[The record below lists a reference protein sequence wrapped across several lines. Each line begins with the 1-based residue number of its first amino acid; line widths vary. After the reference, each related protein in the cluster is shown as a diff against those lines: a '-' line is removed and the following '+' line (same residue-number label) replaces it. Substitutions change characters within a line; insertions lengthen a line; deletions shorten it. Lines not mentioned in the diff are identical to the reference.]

1 MEIDNVCKMIDE
13 LNYEDDKDNFIKKY
27 KKIKNNINK
36 IDEELL
42 NDNKDINNLTFQEI
56 NVLINNININKNKN
70 IKELNY
76 YNKIIKKYDELVK
89 NEELQFT
96 NV

>member
-1 MEIDNVCKMIDE
+1 MEINNVCKMIDE
-13 LNYEDDKDNFIKKY
+13 LNYEDDKNNFIKKY
-27 KKIKNNINK
+27 EIIKNNINK
-36 IDEELL
+36 IDKELL
-42 NDNKDINNLTFQEI
+42 NNNKDIDNLTFQEI
-56 NVLINNININKNKN
+56 NVLIENININKNIN

-89 NEELQFT
+89 NEELQFK

>member
-1 MEIDNVCKMIDE
+1 MEINNVCKMIDE

-27 KKIKNNINK
+27 EEIKNNINK

-42 NDNKDINNLTFQEI
+42 NDNKDIDNLTFQEI
-56 NVLINNININKNKN
+56 NILIENININKNIDVK
-70 IKELNY
+70 KLNY

-89 NEELQFT
+89 NEELQFK

>member
-1 MEIDNVCKMIDE
+1 MEINNVCKMIDE

-27 KKIKNNINK
+27 EEIKNNINK

-42 NDNKDINNLTFQEI
+42 NDNKDIDNLTFQEI
-56 NVLINNININKNKN
+56 NVLIENININKNIDVK
-70 IKELNY
+70 KLNY

-89 NEELQFT
+89 NEELQFK

>member
-1 MEIDNVCKMIDE
+1 MEINNVCKMIDE

-27 KKIKNNINK
+27 EKIKNNINK

-42 NDNKDINNLTFQEI
+42 NDNKDIDNLTFQEI
-56 NVLINNININKNKN
+56 NVIIENININKNIDVK
-70 IKELNY
+70 KLNY

-89 NEELQFT
+89 NEELQFK

>member
-1 MEIDNVCKMIDE
+1 MEINNVCKMIDE

-27 KKIKNNINK
+27 EEIKNNINK

-42 NDNKDINNLTFQEI
+42 NDNKDIDNLTFQEI
-56 NVLINNININKNKN
+56 NILIENININKNIN
-70 IKELNY
+70 MIELNY

-89 NEELQFT
+89 NEELQFK

>member
-1 MEIDNVCKMIDE
+1 MEINNVCKMIDE
-13 LNYEDDKDNFIKKY
+13 LNYEDDKDIFIKQY
-27 KKIKNNINK
+27 EEIKNNINK

-42 NDNKDINNLTFQEI
+42 NDNKDIDNLTFKEI
-56 NVLINNININKNKN
+56 NVLIENININKNIN

-76 YNKIIKKYDELVK
+76 YNKIIKKYEKLVK
-89 NEELQFT
+89 NEELQFK

>member
-1 MEIDNVCKMIDE
+1 MEINNVCKMIDE

-27 KKIKNNINK
+27 EIIKNNINK

-42 NDNKDINNLTFQEI
+42 NDNKDIDNLTFQEI
-56 NVLINNININKNKN
+56 NVLIENISINKNFN

-76 YNKIIKKYDELVK
+76 YNKIIQKYEELVK
-89 NEELQFT
+89 KEELQFK

>member
-1 MEIDNVCKMIDE
+1 MEINNVCKMIDE
-13 LNYEDDKDNFIKKY
+13 LNYEDDKNNFIKKY
-27 KKIKNNINK
+27 EEIKNNINK

-42 NDNKDINNLTFQEI
+42 NDNKDIDNLTFQEI
-56 NVLINNININKNKN
+56 NVLIENININKNIN

-89 NEELQFT
+89 NEELQFK

>member
-1 MEIDNVCKMIDE
+1 MEINNVCKMIDE

-27 KKIKNNINK
+27 EEIKNNINK
-36 IDEELL
+36 INKELL
-42 NDNKDINNLTFQEI
+42 NDNKDIDNLTFQEI
-56 NVLINNININKNKN
+56 NILIENININKNIN
-70 IKELNY
+70 IIELNY

-89 NEELQFT
+89 NEELQFK

>member
-13 LNYEDDKDNFIKKY
+13 LNYEDDKDNFIKQY
-27 KKIKNNINK
+27 EEIKNNINK

-56 NVLINNININKNKN
+56 NVLINNININKNIN

>member
-1 MEIDNVCKMIDE
+1 MEINNVCKMIDE
-13 LNYEDDKDNFIKKY
+13 LNYEDDKDNFVKLY
-27 KKIKNNINK
+27 AKIKNNINK

-42 NDNKDINNLTFQEI
+42 NNNVNIDNLTFQEI
-56 NVLINNININKNKN
+56 NVLIENININKNVN
-70 IKELNY
+70 IQELNY

-89 NEELQFT
+89 NEELQFK

>member
-1 MEIDNVCKMIDE
+1 MEINNVCKMIDE
-13 LNYEDDKDNFIKKY
+13 LNYEDDKDNFVKLY
-27 KKIKNNINK
+27 AKIKNNINK

-42 NDNKDINNLTFQEI
+42 NNNVNIDNLTFQEI
-56 NVLINNININKNKN
+56 NVLIENININKNVN
-70 IKELNY
+70 IQELNY

-89 NEELQFT
+89 NEELHFE

>member
-1 MEIDNVCKMIDE
+1 MEINNVCKMIDE

-27 KKIKNNINK
+27 EIIKNNINK

-42 NDNKDINNLTFQEI
+42 NDNKDIVNLTFQEI
-56 NVLINNININKNKN
+56 NVLIENISINKNVN

-76 YNKIIKKYDELVK
+76 YNKIIKKYEELVK
-89 NEELQFT
+89 KEELQFK

>member
-1 MEIDNVCKMIDE
+1 MEINNVCKMIDE
-13 LNYEDDKDNFIKKY
+13 LNYEDDKNNFIKKY
-27 KKIKNNINK
+27 EEIKNNINK

-42 NDNKDINNLTFQEI
+42 NDNKDIDNLTFQEI
-56 NVLINNININKNKN
+56 NVLIENININKNVN
-70 IKELNY
+70 IQELNY

-89 NEELQFT
+89 NEELQFK

>member
-1 MEIDNVCKMIDE
+1 MEINNVCKMIDE
-13 LNYEDDKDNFIKKY
+13 LNYEDNKDNFIKKY
-27 KKIKNNINK
+27 EIIKNNINK

-42 NDNKDINNLTFQEI
+42 NDNTDINNLTFKKI
-56 NVLINNININKNKN
+56 NVLKKNINIDENTD
-70 IKELNY
+70 IKKLNY
-76 YNKIIKKYDELVK
+76 YNKIIQKYEELIK

>member
-1 MEIDNVCKMIDE
+1 MEINNVCKMIDE

-27 KKIKNNINK
+27 EEIKNNINK

-42 NDNKDINNLTFQEI
+42 NYNKDIDNLTFQEI
-56 NVLINNININKNKN
+56 NILIENININKNIDVK
-70 IKELNY
+70 KLNY

-89 NEELQFT
+89 NEELQFK

>member
-1 MEIDNVCKMIDE
+1 MEINNVCKMIDE
-13 LNYEDDKDNFIKKY
+13 LNYEDDKDIFIKKY
-27 KKIKNNINK
+27 EEIKNNINK

-42 NDNKDINNLTFQEI
+42 KDNEDIDNLTFQEI
-56 NVLINNININKNKN
+56 NVLIENINIKKNVD

-89 NEELQFT
+89 NEELQFK
-96 NV
+96 NL

>member
-1 MEIDNVCKMIDE
+1 MEINNICKMIDE
-13 LNYEDDKDNFIKKY
+13 LNYEDDKDNFVKLY
-27 KKIKNNINK
+27 AKIKNNINK

-42 NDNKDINNLTFQEI
+42 NNNVNIDNLTFQEI
-56 NVLINNININKNKN
+56 NVLIENININKNVN
-70 IKELNY
+70 IQELNY

-89 NEELQFT
+89 NEELQFK

>member
-1 MEIDNVCKMIDE
+1 MEINNVCKMIDE
-13 LNYEDDKDNFIKKY
+13 LNYEDNKDNFIKKY
-27 KKIKNNINK
+27 EIIKNNINK

-42 NDNKDINNLTFQEI
+42 NDNTDINNLTFKKI
-56 NVLINNININKNKN
+56 NVLIENINIDENTD
-70 IKELNY
+70 IKKLNY
-76 YNKIIKKYDELVK
+76 YNKIIQKYEELIK

>member
-1 MEIDNVCKMIDE
+1 MEINNVCKMIDE

-27 KKIKNNINK
+27 EIIKNNINK

-42 NDNKDINNLTFQEI
+42 NDNKDIDNLTFQEI
-56 NVLINNININKNKN
+56 NVLIKNININKNVN

-76 YNKIIKKYDELVK
+76 YNKIIQKYEELAK
-89 NEELQFT
+89 NEELQFK